1 MKRYIR
7 STTVL
12 NEDEFDYLISKI
24 QNKLEKIFP
33 DYDVDDI
40 NWDINRIGFGLYDA
54 KGNEHGHYIFTYRP
68 DYDDGPEEQLDEW
81 LDDNFG

>member
-24 QNKLEKIFP
+24 QNELEKIFP

-40 NWDINRIGFGLYDA
+40 NWDRNRIGFGLYDENG
-54 KGNEHGHYIFTYRP
+54 KEHGHYVYTYRP
-68 DYDDGPEEQLDEW
+68 DYDGGPEEQLDEW